1 MPMREEDNILFFT
14 IAMGKRSMPIVGQH
28 DCSIKEKA

>member
-1 MPMREEDNILFFT
+1 MPLREEDNKIFFT
-14 IAMGKRSMPIVGQH
+14 IATGKKSMPIVGQH